1 MDSYADK
8 LQNTMSKVSSL
19 NAIYLATIPIIG
31 IYLLPGG
38 IPLNWVLAT
47 LLLIINFL
55 SGNFANAF
63 SKRSGETKWFLV
75 ILLIGFLGFALNS
88 GNYFS
93 TSLYFNNHATI
104 LIFFFSLIV
113 FTAECNTKLFVNTLE
128 VVVVAAA
135 AVAIF
140 QRIQLLLTGSFYVDF
155 FIPGLEVSRDLESF
169 TTNRVSSFF
178 TEPAHLAIYLLP
190 ISAILL
196 KQGKIL
202 LFGITALGILF
213 SGSTTGFLLLS
224 AIIFIYLI
232 SAKVKRIYLF
242 LFAILVGLSAV
253 LIVTYFPDVL
263 LDNVDKLQGSES
275 SDIRLLGP
283 LQHLQLFDP
292 IQWIVGIGLNQLGE
306 FLRSHGIYLVTEWGE
321 EVNANYANAIIYMLI
336 SYGLIGFIYTIRYFV
351 KSIKKYRCDLCF
363 LVIILGV
370 LASDQVWFNQNLLYI
385 LCFMIFSEDIIS
397 FPESQRK
404 I

>member
-1 MDSYADK
+1 
-8 LQNTMSKVSSL
+8 MSKVSSL

-38 IPLNWVLAT
+38 IPLNWVLTA
-47 LLLIINFL
+47 LLLIINFF

-63 SKRSGETKWFLV
+63 SKRSGEFKWFLV
-75 ILLIGFLGFALNS
+75 ILFVGFLGFALNS

-93 TSLYFNNHATI
+93 SSLYFNNHATI

-113 FTAECNTKLFVNTLE
+113 FTAECDIKLFVNTLE
-128 VVVVAAA
+128 VVGVAAA

-140 QRIQLLLTGSFYVDF
+140 QRAQLLLTGSFYVDF

-169 TTNRVSSFF
+169 TMNRVSSFF

-190 ISAILL
+190 VSAILL
-196 KQGKIL
+196 KQRKIL
-202 LFGITALGILF
+202 LFAITALGILF

-224 AIIFIYLI
+224 AIILVYLI
-232 SAKVKRIYLF
+232 SAKVKKIYLF
-242 LFAILVGLSAV
+242 LFASLVGLSV
-253 LIVTYFPDVL
+253 LLIFKYFPDVML
-263 LDNVDKLQGSES
+263 ENVYKLQSTES
-275 SDIRLLGP
+275 DSSRLLGA
-283 LQHLQLFDP
+283 LQYLQFFDA
-292 IQWIVGIGLNQLGE
+292 IQWTIGIGFNQLSD
-306 FLRSHGIYLVTEWGE
+306 FLRSHGFSLVTEWGE
-321 EVNANYANAIIYMLI
+321 ELNANYANAILYMLI

-370 LASDQVWFNQNLLYI
+370 LASDQVLFNRNLLYI
-385 LCFMIFSEDIIS
+385 LCFMIFSSDILAIS
-397 FPESQRK
+397 KDSLQRLTYHSSRSN

>member
-1 MDSYADK
+1 
-8 LQNTMSKVSSL
+8 MSKVSSL

-38 IPLNWVLAT
+38 IPLNWVIT
-47 LLLIINFL
+47 GLLLIVNFF

-63 SKRSGETKWFLV
+63 SKRSGEFKWFMV
-75 ILLIGFLGFALNS
+75 ILFVGFLGFALNS

-113 FTAECNTKLFVNTLE
+113 FTAECNIKLFVNTLE
-128 VVVVAAA
+128 FVGVAAA

-140 QRIQLLLTGSFYVDF
+140 QRTQLLLTGSFYIDF

-169 TTNRVSSFF
+169 TMDRVSSFF

-196 KQGKIL
+196 KQGTIIL
-202 LFGITALGILF
+202 FAITSLGILF

-224 AIIFIYLI
+224 AIIFIYLF
-232 SAKVKRIYLF
+232 SAKVKIIYLF
-242 LFAILVGLSAV
+242 LFVILVGLSAL

-263 LDNVDKLQGSES
+263 LDNVDKLQGTD
-275 SDIRLLGP
+275 SDSLRLLGP
-283 LQHLQLFDP
+283 LQHLQMFDA

-306 FLRSHGIYLVTEWGE
+306 LLRSHGIYLVTEWGAE
-321 EVNANYANAIIYMLI
+321 INANFANSIIYMLI
-336 SYGLIGFIYTIRYFV
+336 SYGLIGFIYTIRFFV

-397 FPESQRK
+397 FPESLRK
-404 I
+404 GICT

>member
-1 MDSYADK
+1 MFK
-8 LQNTMSKVSSL
+8 LSSL
-19 NAIYLATIPIIG
+19 NAFYLATIPIIG

-38 IPLNWVLAT
+38 IPLNWVLT
-47 LLLIINFL
+47 GLLLIVNFL

-63 SKRSGETKWFLV
+63 SKRSCEFKWFLA
-75 ILLIGFLGFALNS
+75 ILFIGFLGFIFNM

-104 LIFFFSLIV
+104 LFFFFSLIV
-113 FTAECNTKLFVNTLE
+113 FTAECNIKLFVNTL
-128 VVVVAAA
+128 VVVGVAAA

-140 QRIQLLLTGSFYVDF
+140 QRTQLLLTGSFYVDF

-169 TTNRVSSFF
+169 IMNRVSSFF

-196 KQGKIL
+196 KQGKFIL
-202 LFGITALGILF
+202 FAVTSLGILF

-232 SAKVKRIYLF
+232 SAKVKKIYLF
-242 LFAILVGLSAV
+242 LFVILVGLSAL

-263 LDNVDKLQGSES
+263 LENVDKLQGTD
-275 SDIRLLGP
+275 SDSARLLGP
-283 LQHLQLFDP
+283 MQYLQMFDS
-292 IQWIVGIGLNQLGE
+292 IQWIVGIGLNQLDE
-306 FLRSHGIYLVTEWGE
+306 LLRSHGIYLVTEWGAE
-321 EVNANYANAIIYMLI
+321 INANFANSIIYMLI
-336 SYGLIGFIYTIRYFV
+336 SYGLIGFIYTIRFFV
-351 KSIKKYRCDLCF
+351 KSIKKYKCDLCF

-370 LASDQVWFNQNLLYI
+370 LASDQVWFNRNLLYI
-385 LCFMIFSEDIIS
+385 LCFMIFSSEINSYVLIKNYK
-397 FPESQRK
+397 E
-404 I
+404 

>member
-1 MDSYADK
+1 
-8 LQNTMSKVSSL
+8 MSKVSSI

-38 IPLNWVLAT
+38 IPLNWVLTA
-47 LLLIINFL
+47 LLLIINLF

-63 SKRSGETKWFLV
+63 SKRSGEFKWFLV
-75 ILLIGFLGFALNS
+75 ILFVGFLGFALNS

-113 FTAECNTKLFVNTLE
+113 FTARCNIRLFINTL
-128 VVVVAAA
+128 VVVGVAAA
-135 AVAIF
+135 TVAIF
-140 QRIQLLLTGSFYVDF
+140 QRTQLLLTGSFYMDF
-155 FIPGLEVSRDLESF
+155 FIPGLEVSRDLDSF
-169 TTNRVSSFF
+169 SMNRVSSFF

-190 ISAILL
+190 VSAILL
-196 KQGKIL
+196 KQRKIL
-202 LFGITALGILF
+202 LFAITALGILF

-232 SAKVKRIYLF
+232 SADVKKIYLF
-242 LFAILVGLSAV
+242 LFVILVGLFV
-253 LIVTYFPDVL
+253 ILIVTYFPDVL

-275 SDIRLLGP
+275 GDIRLLGP

-306 FLRSHGIYLVTEWGE
+306 FLRSHGIYLVTEWGAE
-321 EVNANYANAIIYMLI
+321 INANYANAILYMLI
-336 SYGLIGFIYTIRYFV
+336 SYGLIGFIYTFRYFV

-397 FPESQRK
+397 FPKSQRK

>member
-1 MDSYADK
+1 MP
-8 LQNTMSKVSSL
+8 KVSSI

-38 IPLNWVLAT
+38 VPLNWVLT
-47 LLLIINFL
+47 GLLLIVNFL

-63 SKRSGETKWFLV
+63 SKRSCEFKWFLA
-75 ILLIGFLGFALNS
+75 ILFIGFLGFIFNM

-113 FTAECNTKLFVNTLE
+113 FTAECNIKLFVNTL
-128 VVVVAAA
+128 VVVGVAAA
-135 AVAIF
+135 TVAIF
-140 QRIQLLLTGSFYVDF
+140 QRIQLLLTGSFYMDF
-155 FIPGLEVSRDLESF
+155 FIPGLDTIRDVESLVM
-169 TTNRVSSFF
+169 NRVSSFF

-196 KQGKIL
+196 KQGKFIL
-202 LFGITALGILF
+202 FAVTSLGILF

-232 SAKVKRIYLF
+232 SAKVKKIYLF
-242 LFAILVGLSAV
+242 LFVILVGLSAL

-263 LDNVDKLQGSES
+263 LENVDKLQGTD
-275 SDIRLLGP
+275 SDSARLLGP
-283 LQHLQLFDP
+283 MQYLQMFDS

-306 FLRSHGIYLVTEWGE
+306 LLRSHGIYLVTEWGAE
-321 EVNANYANAIIYMLI
+321 INANFANSIIYMLI
-336 SYGLIGFIYTIRYFV
+336 SYGLIGFIYTIRFFV

-397 FPESQRK
+397 FPESLRK
-404 I
+404 GICT

>member
-1 MDSYADK
+1 
-8 LQNTMSKVSSL
+8 MSKVSSL

-38 IPLNWVLAT
+38 IPLNWVIT
-47 LLLIINFL
+47 GLLLIVNFF

-63 SKRSGETKWFLV
+63 SKRSGEFKWFMV
-75 ILLIGFLGFALNS
+75 ILFVGFLGFALNL

-113 FTAECNTKLFVNTLE
+113 FTAECNIKLFVNTLE
-128 VVVVAAA
+128 FVGVAAA

-140 QRIQLLLTGSFYVDF
+140 QRTQLLLTGSFYIDF

-169 TTNRVSSFF
+169 TMDRVSSFF

-196 KQGKIL
+196 KQGTIIL
-202 LFGITALGILF
+202 FAITSLGILF

-224 AIIFIYLI
+224 AIIFIYLF
-232 SAKVKRIYLF
+232 SAKVKIIYLF
-242 LFAILVGLSAV
+242 LFVILVGLSAL
-253 LIVTYFPDVL
+253 LIVTYFPDVM
-263 LDNVDKLQGSES
+263 LDNVDKLQGTD
-275 SDIRLLGP
+275 SDSLRLLGP
-283 LQHLQLFDP
+283 LQHLQMFDA

-306 FLRSHGIYLVTEWGE
+306 FLRSHGNYVFNEWGI
-321 EVNANYANAIIYMLI
+321 VDNANYANAILYMLI
-336 SYGLIGFIYTIRYFV
+336 SYGLIGFIYAIKYFV
-351 KSIKKYRCDLCF
+351 TSIKKYRCDMCF

-370 LASDQVWFNQNLLYI
+370 LASDQVLFNQNLLYI

-397 FPESQRK
+397 FPESLRK
-404 I
+404 GICT

>member
-1 MDSYADK
+1 MNKYVV
-8 LQNTMSKVSSL
+8 SKL

-38 IPLNWVLAT
+38 ILLNWVLT
-47 LLLIINFL
+47 GLLLIVNFL
-55 SGNFANAF
+55 SGNFVNAF
-63 SKRSGETKWFLV
+63 TKRSGEFKWFLT
-75 ILLIGFLGFALNS
+75 ILFIGFLGFIFNM
-88 GNYFS
+88 GGYFS
-93 TSLYFNNHATI
+93 TDLYFNNHASI

-113 FTAECNTKLFVNTLE
+113 FTARCNIKVFVNTL
-128 VVVVAAA
+128 VVVGVAAA

-140 QRIQLLLTGSFYVDF
+140 QRIQLLLTGSFYMDF
-155 FIPGLEVSRDLESF
+155 FIPGLDIIRDVESF
-169 TTNRVSSFF
+169 TMHRVSSFF

-196 KQGKIL
+196 KQGKMIL
-202 LFGITALGILF
+202 FAITALGILF

-232 SAKVKRIYLF
+232 SADVKIIYLF
-242 LFAILVGLSAV
+242 LFAILVGLSAL

-263 LDNVDKLQGSES
+263 LDNIDKLQGTD
-275 SDIRLLGP
+275 SDGIRHLGP
-283 LQHLQLFDP
+283 LHHLQLFNP
-292 IQWIVGIGLNQLGE
+292 IQWIVGIGFNQLGE
-306 FLRSHGIYLVTEWGE
+306 FLRSHGIYLVNEWGK
-321 EVNANYANAIIYMLI
+321 EVNTNYANAIIYMLI

-370 LASDQVWFNQNLLYI
+370 LASDQVWFNRNLLYI
-385 LCFMIFSEDIIS
+385 LCFMIFSSEILAIS
-397 FPESQRK
+397 K
-404 I
+404 DK

>member
-1 MDSYADK
+1 
-8 LQNTMSKVSSL
+8 MSKVSSI

-38 IPLNWVLAT
+38 IPLNWVLTA
-47 LLLIINFL
+47 LLLIINLF

-63 SKRSGETKWFLV
+63 SKRSGEFKWFLV
-75 ILLIGFLGFALNS
+75 ILVVGFLGFALNS

-113 FTAECNTKLFVNTLE
+113 FTARCNIRLFINTL
-128 VVVVAAA
+128 VVVGVAAA
-135 AVAIF
+135 TVAIF
-140 QRIQLLLTGSFYVDF
+140 QRTQLLLTGSFYMDF
-155 FIPGLEVSRDLESF
+155 FIPGLEVSRDLDSF
-169 TTNRVSSFF
+169 SMNRVSSFF

-190 ISAILL
+190 VSAILL
-196 KQGKIL
+196 KQRKIL
-202 LFGITALGILF
+202 LFAITALGILF

-232 SAKVKRIYLF
+232 SADVKKIYLF
-242 LFAILVGLSAV
+242 LFVILVGLFV
-253 LIVTYFPDVL
+253 ILIVTYFPDVL

-275 SDIRLLGP
+275 GDIRLLGP

-306 FLRSHGIYLVTEWGE
+306 FLRSHGIYLVTEWGAE
-321 EVNANYANAIIYMLI
+321 INANYANAILYMLI
-336 SYGLIGFIYTIRYFV
+336 SYGLIGFIYTFRYFV

-397 FPESQRK
+397 FPKSQRK

>member
-1 MDSYADK
+1 
-8 LQNTMSKVSSL
+8 MSKVSSL

-38 IPLNWVLAT
+38 IPLNWVLT
-47 LLLIINFL
+47 VLLLIVNFL
-55 SGNFANAF
+55 SGNFNNAF
-63 SKRSGETKWFLV
+63 QERKGEFKWFLA
-75 ILLIGFLGFALNS
+75 ILIIGFLGFALNS

-93 TSLYFNNHATI
+93 TSLFFNNHATI

-113 FTAECNTKLFVNTLE
+113 FTAECNTKIFVNTLE
-128 VVVVAAA
+128 VVGVAAA

-155 FIPGLEVSRDLESF
+155 FIPGLEVSRDLELF
-169 TTNRVSSFF
+169 TMSRVSSFF

-202 LFGITALGILF
+202 LFAITALGILF
-213 SGSTTGFLLLS
+213 SGSTTGFLLLF

-242 LFAILVGLSAV
+242 LFAILVSLSAL
-253 LIVTYFPDVL
+253 LILTYFPDVL
-263 LDNVDKLQGSES
+263 LDNVDKLQDSES
-275 SDIRLLGP
+275 SDLRLLGP

-292 IQWIVGIGLNQLGE
+292 IQWIVGIGYNQLGG

-336 SYGLIGFIYTIRYFV
+336 SYGLIGFIYTFRYFV
-351 KSIKKYRCDLCF
+351 KSIKKYKCDLCF

-370 LASDQVWFNQNLLYI
+370 LASDQVWFNHNLLYI

-397 FPESQRK
+397 FHESQRK

>member
-1 MDSYADK
+1 MF
-8 LQNTMSKVSSL
+8 KVSSL

-31 IYLLPGG
+31 IYLLPEG
-38 IPLNWVLAT
+38 IPLNWVLTA
-47 LLLIINFL
+47 LLLIVNFL

-63 SKRSGETKWFLV
+63 SKRSGEFKWFMV
-75 ILLIGFLGFALNS
+75 ILFVGFLGFALNS
-88 GNYFS
+88 SNYFS

-104 LIFFFSLIV
+104 RVFFFSLIV
-113 FTAECNTKLFVNTLE
+113 FTAKCNIKLFVNTLE
-128 VVVVAAA
+128 FVGVAAA

-140 QRIQLLLTGSFYVDF
+140 QRTQLLLTGSFYINF
-155 FIPGLEVSRDLESF
+155 FIPGLDIIRDVESF
-169 TTNRVSSFF
+169 TMNRVSAFF

-196 KQGKIL
+196 KQRKII
-202 LFGITALGILF
+202 LFAITALGILF
-213 SGSTTGFLLLS
+213 SGSTTGFLILS

-232 SAKVKRIYLF
+232 SAKVKKIYLF
-242 LFAILVGLSAV
+242 LFAILVGLSAL

-275 SDIRLLGP
+275 GDIRLLGP
-283 LQHLQLFDP
+283 LQHLQFFDA
-292 IQWIVGIGLNQLGE
+292 IQWTVGIGLNQLGG
-306 FLRSHGIYLVTEWGE
+306 FLRSHNIFLVTEWGE

-336 SYGLIGFIYTIRYFV
+336 SYGLIGFIYTISYFV

-363 LVIILGV
+363 LVIILGI
-370 LASDQVWFNQNLLYI
+370 LASDQVLFNRNLLYI
-385 LCFMIFSEDIIS
+385 LCFMIFSSDILAIS
-397 FPESQRK
+397 KDNLQRLTYHFSRSN

>member
-1 MDSYADK
+1 
-8 LQNTMSKVSSL
+8 MSKVSSL

-38 IPLNWVLAT
+38 IPLNWVLT
-47 LLLIINFL
+47 VLLLIVNFL
-55 SGNFANAF
+55 SGNFNNAF
-63 SKRSGETKWFLV
+63 QERKGEFKWFLA
-75 ILLIGFLGFALNS
+75 ILIIGFLGFALNS

-93 TSLYFNNHATI
+93 TSLFFNNHATI

-113 FTAECNTKLFVNTLE
+113 FTAECNTKIFVNTLE
-128 VVVVAAA
+128 VVGVAAA

-370 LASDQVWFNQNLLYI
+370 LASDQVLFNRNLLYI
-385 LCFMIFSEDIIS
+385 LCFMIFSSDILAIS
-397 FPESQRK
+397 KDNLQRLTYHSSRSN

>member
-1 MDSYADK
+1 
-8 LQNTMSKVSSL
+8 MSKVSSL

-38 IPLNWVLAT
+38 IPLNWVLT
-47 LLLIINFL
+47 VLLLVVNIL

-63 SKRSGETKWFLV
+63 SERSGEFKWFMV
-75 ILLIGFLGFALNS
+75 ILLVGFLGFALNT
-88 GNYFS
+88 GDYFS

-113 FTAECNTKLFVNTLE
+113 FTARCNIRLFVNTLE
-128 VVVVAAA
+128 VVGVAAA

-140 QRIQLLLTGSFYVDF
+140 QRAQLLLTGSFYIDF
-155 FIPGLEVSRDLESF
+155 FIPGLEIIRDVESF
-169 TTNRVSSFF
+169 TMNRVSSFF

-190 ISAILL
+190 VSAILL
-196 KQGKIL
+196 KQKKIL
-202 LFGITALGILF
+202 LFAITALGILF

-224 AIIFIYLI
+224 AIILIYLI
-232 SAKVKRIYLF
+232 SANVKKIYLF
-242 LFAILVGLSAV
+242 LLAILVGLSAL
-253 LIVTYFPDVL
+253 LIVTYFPDVM
-263 LDNVDKLQGSES
+263 LDNVEKLQGSES
-275 SDIRLLGP
+275 GDIRLLGP
-283 LQHLQLFDP
+283 LQHLQLFNP

-306 FLRSHGIYLVTEWGE
+306 FLRSHDIYLITEYGT

-370 LASDQVWFNQNLLYI
+370 LASDQVLFNRNLLYI
-385 LCFMIFSEDIIS
+385 LCFMIFSEEILT
-397 FPESQRK
+397 K
-404 I
+404 CKG

>member
-1 MDSYADK
+1 
-8 LQNTMSKVSSL
+8 MSKVSSL
-19 NAIYLATIPIIG
+19 NAIFLATIPIIG

-38 IPLNWVLAT
+38 IPLNWVLT
-47 LLLIINFL
+47 GLLLIVNFL

-63 SKRSGETKWFLV
+63 SERGGEFKWFMV
-75 ILLIGFLGFALNS
+75 ILLVGFLGFALNS

-113 FTAECNTKLFVNTLE
+113 FTAECNIKLFVNTLE
-128 VVVVAAA
+128 VVGVAAA

-140 QRIQLLLTGSFYVDF
+140 QRTQLLLTGSFHLDF

-169 TTNRVSSFF
+169 TMNRVSSFF

-190 ISAILL
+190 VSAILL

-202 LFGITALGILF
+202 LFAITALGILF

-224 AIIFIYLI
+224 AIILIYLV
-232 SAKVKRIYLF
+232 SANVKKIYLF
-242 LFAILVGLSAV
+242 LFAILVGMSAI
-253 LIVTYFPDVL
+253 LIVTYFPDVM
-263 LDNVDKLQGSES
+263 LDNVEKLQGTES
-275 SDIRLLGP
+275 DSVRLLGP
-283 LQHLQLFDP
+283 LQYLQMFDP
-292 IQWIVGIGLNQLGE
+292 IQWIVGIGLNQLGV
-306 FLRSHGIYLVTEWGE
+306 FLRSNGIILMTEWGQE
-321 EVNANYANAIIYMLI
+321 IGGNYANAILYMLI
-336 SYGLIGFIYTIRYFV
+336 SYGLIGFIYTFRYFV

-370 LASDQVWFNQNLLYI
+370 LASDQVLFNRNLLYI
-385 LCFMIFSEDIIS
+385 LCFMVFSEDIIS
-397 FPESQRK
+397 FSESQRK
-404 I
+404 N

>member
-1 MDSYADK
+1 
-8 LQNTMSKVSSL
+8 MSNVSSL

-31 IYLLPGG
+31 IYLLPGD
-38 IPLNWVLAT
+38 IPLNWVLAG
-47 LLLIINFL
+47 LLLIVNFL
-55 SGNFANAF
+55 SGNFTNAF
-63 SKRSGETKWFLV
+63 RERRGEYKWFLV
-75 ILLIGFLGFALNS
+75 ILFIGFLGFLFNMS
-88 GNYFS
+88 GYFS

-113 FTAECNTKLFVNTLE
+113 FTAECNIKLFVNTLE
-128 VVVVAAA
+128 FVGVAAA

-140 QRIQLLLTGSFYVDF
+140 QRTQLLLTGSFYMDF

-169 TTNRVSSFF
+169 TMNRVSSFF

-196 KQGKIL
+196 KQGNIIL
-202 LFGITALGILF
+202 FAITALGILF

-232 SAKVKRIYLF
+232 SADVKKIYLF
-242 LFAILVGLSAV
+242 LFAILVGLSAL

-263 LDNVDKLQGSES
+263 LDNVEKLQGSES
-275 SDIRLLGP
+275 GDIRLLGP
-283 LQHLQLFDP
+283 LQHLQLYNP
-292 IQWIVGIGLNQLGE
+292 IQWIVGIGFNQLGE
-306 FLRSHGIYLVTEWGE
+306 FLRSHGIYLVTEWGA

-336 SYGLIGFIYTIRYFV
+336 SYGLIGFIYTFRYFV

-370 LASDQVWFNQNLLYI
+370 LASDQVWFNRNLLYI
-385 LCFMIFSEDIIS
+385 LCFMIFSSEIVSLCQDDDLRS
-397 FPESQRK
+397 
-404 I
+404 

>member
-1 MDSYADK
+1 MFKTDK
-8 LQNTMSKVSSL
+8 SQNTMSKVSSI

-38 IPLNWVLAT
+38 IPLNWVLTA
-47 LLLIINFL
+47 LLLIINLF

-63 SKRSGETKWFLV
+63 SKRSGEFKWFLV
-75 ILLIGFLGFALNS
+75 ILFVGFLGFALNS

-113 FTAECNTKLFVNTLE
+113 FTARCNIRLFINTL
-128 VVVVAAA
+128 VVVGVAAA
-135 AVAIF
+135 TVAIF
-140 QRIQLLLTGSFYVDF
+140 QRTQLLLTGSFYMDF
-155 FIPGLEVSRDLESF
+155 FIPGLEVSRDLDSF
-169 TTNRVSSFF
+169 SMNRVSSFF

-190 ISAILL
+190 VSAILL
-196 KQGKIL
+196 KQRKIL
-202 LFGITALGILF
+202 LFAITALGILF

-232 SAKVKRIYLF
+232 SADVKKIYLF
-242 LFAILVGLSAV
+242 LFVILVGLFV
-253 LIVTYFPDVL
+253 ILIVTYFPDVL

-275 SDIRLLGP
+275 GDIRLLGP

-306 FLRSHGIYLVTEWGE
+306 FLRSHGIYLVTEWGAE
-321 EVNANYANAIIYMLI
+321 INANYANAILYMLI
-336 SYGLIGFIYTIRYFV
+336 SYGLIGFIYTFRYFV

-397 FPESQRK
+397 FPKSQRK

>member
-1 MDSYADK
+1 
-8 LQNTMSKVSSL
+8 MSKVSSL
-19 NAIYLATIPIIG
+19 NAFFLATIPIIG

-38 IPLNWVLAT
+38 LPLNWVLT
-47 LLLIINFL
+47 GLLLILNFF

-63 SKRSGETKWFLV
+63 TKRSGEFKWFLV
-75 ILLIGFLGFALNS
+75 ILFVGFLGFALNS

-113 FTAECNTKLFVNTLE
+113 FTAEGNIKLFVNTLE
-128 VVVVAAA
+128 FVGVAAA

-140 QRIQLLLTGSFYVDF
+140 QRTQLLLTGSFYIDF

-169 TTNRVSSFF
+169 TMNRVSSFF

-196 KQGKIL
+196 KQGKII
-202 LFGITALGILF
+202 LFAITALGILF

-232 SAKVKRIYLF
+232 SADVKKIYLF
-242 LFAILVGLSAV
+242 LFAILVGLSAL

-263 LDNVDKLQGSES
+263 LDNVEKLQRSES
-275 SDIRLLGP
+275 DDIRLLGP
-283 LQHLQLFDP
+283 LQHLQLFNP

-306 FLRSHGIYLVTEWGE
+306 FLRSHGVYLMTVWGKE
-321 EVNANYANAIIYMLI
+321 INANYANAIIYMLI
-336 SYGLIGFIYTIRYFV
+336 SYGLIGFIYSFRYFV
-351 KSIKKYRCDLCF
+351 KSIKKYRCDVCF

-370 LASDQVWFNQNLLYI
+370 LASDQVLFNSNLLYI
-385 LCFMIFSEDIIS
+385 LCFMIFSSEIHS
-397 FPESQRK
+397 LCSYK
-404 I
+404 VG